1 MPVVRIEA
9 LVREPPDVPALL
21 RATSSAIAEALGVDA
36 RSCWVTFRELAP
48 GTYLEGGLVRTAT
61 DAHEASPLVTILA
74 YRGRSPA
81 QKAAALRAVAR
92 AVGEGLG
99 SEPANV
105 FVEYREL
112 PEGHVHTG
120 GEVR

>member
-9 LVREPPDVPALL
+9 LVREPPDVAALL
-21 RATSSAIAEALGVDA
+21 HATAQAVAQALGADA
-36 RSCWVTFRELAP
+36 RSCWVTFRELPA
-48 GTYLEGGLVRTAT
+48 GTYLEGGVVRTAA
-61 DAHEASPLVTILA
+61 DAHEAAPLVTILA
-74 YRGRSPA
+74 YQGRTPE

-99 SEPANV
+99 SDPANV

-112 PEGHVHTG
+112 PGGHVHTG